1 MFALGAQQYSKESI
15 QQLVME
21 AETLV
26 REEILMKTPTRGRH
40 SFSGPS
46 GGGTRR
52 KTAVAVEF
60 AEKGTHPKI
69 KRVQEWL
76 QHQPS
81 TSTVAEVVGVRAAT
95 TDCEAS
101 GEYTGKRI
109 LYIVLFYFQNNLIY
123 ILLRI
128 GFGQP

>member
-1 MFALGAQQYSKESI
+1 
-15 QQLVME
+15 ME

-46 GGGTRR
+46 GAGTRR
-52 KTAVAVEF
+52 KTALAVEF

-81 TSTVAEVVGVRAAT
+81 GGAAGTEVVGLSAAT

-101 GEYTGKRI
+101 GEYTGEFTHCEFTYFSVI
-109 LYIVLFYFQNNLIY
+109 YLIVF
-123 ILLRI
+123 LLRI
-128 GFGQP
+128 RFGQP

>member
-1 MFALGAQQYSKESI
+1 MD
-15 QQLVME
+15 

-46 GGGTRR
+46 GLAIGGGSSRR
-52 KTAVAVEF
+52 KTVLAVEM
-60 AEKGTHPKI
+60 ADKGTHPKI

-76 QHQPS
+76 QHQP
-81 TSTVAEVVGVRAAT
+81 TGANETEVAGLSAAN

-101 GEYTGKRI
+101 GEYTGEC
-109 LYIVLFYFQNNLIY
+109 N
-123 ILLRI
+123 
-128 GFGQP
+128 